1 VNGRTVVL
9 EETLIREAVSRI
21 QKWLRKRGRSA
32 ENTASP
38 RIAMKFCGG
47 CNPEIDRGAVALGVR
62 EELAGK
68 ALWVPAEEEAEFVL
82 IINGCRTACADQ
94 AETRAGRPAVV
105 VSAETVGD

>member
-1 VNGRTVVL
+1 MNERNGVR

-21 QKWLRKRGRSA
+21 QKWLRKRGGNA
-32 ENTASP
+32 ENAPSP

-47 CNPEIDRGAVALGVR
+47 CNPEIDRGALALGVR
-62 EELAGK
+62 EELAGRV
-68 ALWVPAEEEAEFVL
+68 LWVPGDEEAELLL